1 MPDQVRTDWP
11 RVGIVRHRRSDRRR
25 RTILRLMHEPA
36 AHLFLILLS
45 VVMLYPVAWLFAA
58 SFRPEGETF
67 LAGGLIPLHPT
78 LDNYVQGWNFIGS
91 TSFTTFYANSFLICG
106 LAIIGNLVS
115 CSMAAY
121 AFARLE
127 FVGKR
132 VWFAIMLGS
141 IMLPIHAQLIP
152 QYVVFLKIGWVNT
165 ILPLVV
171 PKFLATD
178 AFFVFL
184 MVQFIRVLPA
194 ELEQAAQ
201 IDGAGYWQRYMRII
215 LPLSMPAL
223 VTTAVFTFIFV
234 YNDYFSQ
241 LIYLT
246 SNTSMTVPLAL
257 RLFIDSGGG
266 RSNYG
271 GMFAMSVLSIGPV
284 LGFYIA
290 SQRLLIQGFA
300 TTGFK

>member
-1 MPDQVRTDWP
+1 MSEAARIGAASAGAVRSRP
-11 RVGIVRHRRSDRRR
+11 ASRLNLVAAL
-25 RTILRLMHEPA
+25 RTPL
-36 AHLFLILLS
+36 AHIFLIALA
-45 VVMLYPVAWLFAA
+45 VVMLYPVVWMLAA

-67 LAGGLIPLHPT
+67 IGAGLLPEHPT
-78 LDNYVQGWNFIGS
+78 LENYVLGWRFVGS
-91 TSFTTFYANSFLICG
+91 DTFTTFYANSFLICG
-106 LAIIGNLVS
+106 LAIVGNLVS

-121 AFARLE
+121 AFARLR
-127 FVGKR
+127 FVGR
-132 VWFAIMLGS
+132 HVLFAIMLGS

-152 QYVVFLKIGWVNT
+152 QYILFLKLGWVNT
-165 ILPLVV
+165 ILPLVL

-184 MVQFIRVLPA
+184 MVQFMRTLPR
-194 ELEQAAQ
+194 ELEQAAE
-201 IDGAGYWQRYMRII
+201 IDGATYWQRYTRVV
-215 LPLSMPAL
+215 LPLAMPAL

-246 SNTSMTVPLAL
+246 SNDAMTVPLAL
-257 RLFIDSGGG
+257 RLFINSGGG

-271 GMFAMSVLSIGPV
+271 GMFAMSILSIGPV

-290 SQRLLIQGFA
+290 SQRLLVQEFA

>member
-1 MPDQVRTDWP
+1 MSDLA
-11 RVGIVRHRRSDRRR
+11 RVGPVSAAEARRR
-25 RTILRLMHEPA
+25 AARPHRLLA
-36 AHLFLILLS
+36 ALSAPLAHGFLIALA
-45 VVMLYPVAWLFAA
+45 VVMLYPVVWMLAA

-67 LAGGLIPLHPT
+67 LAGGLIPAHPT
-78 LDNYVQGWNFIGS
+78 LENYVKGWRFIGS
-91 TSFTTFYANSFLICG
+91 DTFTTFYANSFVICG

-121 AFARLE
+121 AFARLR
-127 FVGKR
+127 FVGKPI
-132 VWFAIMLGS
+132 WFAIMLGS

-152 QYVVFLKIGWVNT
+152 QYILFLKIGWVNT
-165 ILPLVV
+165 LLPLVV
-171 PKFLATD
+171 PKFLGTD
-178 AFFVFL
+178 AFFIFL
-184 MVQFIRVLPA
+184 MVQFMRTLPR
-194 ELEQAAQ
+194 ELEQAAE
-201 IDGAGYWQRYMRII
+201 IDGASFWQRYSRVV
-215 LPLSMPAL
+215 LPLTMPAL

-246 SNTSMTVPLAL
+246 SNDAMTVPLAL

-290 SQRLLIQGFA
+290 SQRMLVQGIA